1 MSEPITGE
9 YPSLEALMRR
19 EEMDRSFEDLAEAL
33 ARLSDLP
40 PPSSPPTLHPFES
53 RPMPQTLLFDRDSSL
68 PTRPKLRVSEC
79 GEWFEL
85 PGGLRVDCTHHEV
98 VPNVLAILA
107 HERAIRPGET
117 VPMEELVTA
126 TWTGELLPSEV
137 ALERLSS
144 ALETL
149 RELGLSEMIV
159 EKHDGFLLDASVDF
173 ALGLTTRKN

>member
-33 ARLSDLP
+33 ALSELP
-40 PPSSPPTLHPFES
+40 PPSSPPGALHPFES
-53 RPMPQTLLFDRDSSL
+53 RVMPQTLLFDRDSNR
-68 PTRPKLRVSEC
+68 PPKLRVSEC

-85 PGGLRVDCTHHEV
+85 PDGLRVDCTHHEV

-117 VPMEELVTA
+117 VPIEELVTA

-137 ALERLSS
+137 ARERLSS

-149 RELGLSEMIV
+149 RELGLSELIV
-159 EKHDGFLLDASVDF
+159 EKRDGFLFDASVDF

>member
-19 EEMDRSFEDLAEAL
+19 EELDRSFEDLAEAL
-33 ARLSDLP
+33 ALSDLP
-40 PPSSPPTLHPFES
+40 PPSSPPGVLHPFES
-53 RPMPQTLLFDRDSSL
+53 RPTPQTLLFDRDSSR
-68 PTRPKLRVSEC
+68 PPRPKLRVSEC

-98 VPNVLAILA
+98 APNVLAILA
-107 HERAIRPGET
+107 HERAIRPGEP
-117 VPMEELVTA
+117 VPVEELVTA

-137 ALERLSS
+137 AHERLSS

-149 RELGLSEMIV
+149 RELGLSELLV
-159 EKHDGFLLDASVDF
+159 EKRDGFLLDATIDF
-173 ALGLTTRKN
+173 ALGLTMRKN